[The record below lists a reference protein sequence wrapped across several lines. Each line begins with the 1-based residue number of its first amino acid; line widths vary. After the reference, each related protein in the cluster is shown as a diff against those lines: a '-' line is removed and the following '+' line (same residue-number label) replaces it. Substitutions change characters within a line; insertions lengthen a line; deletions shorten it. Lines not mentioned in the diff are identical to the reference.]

1 MRILLT
7 NFGTTGDFQPFLAL
21 AMALRPRGHEPILA
35 FAPHFETRARAA
47 GFPFVPIGPDL
58 RQAQQEINLSWM
70 NEPESVDQMKAILQP
85 VVSALPQAFAELRAA
100 CDDADMLIS
109 GPAQPAAR
117 MIHELSGIPFVS
129 VQLSHF
135 GGIGT
140 PALQQA
146 STALINPF
154 RAELALPPLENP
166 LTIDANS
173 PQLALYAISR
183 HILARS
189 QEWPPHYHITG
200 YFFLNDGKEQTI
212 DPGLA
217 GFVAAASP
225 PVVISFGSMS
235 HNDPAQLF
243 HLLLRAV
250 DIAGCRAVIQ
260 QSPEEIIT
268 ADRPN
273 HVYVTGYVP
282 HDWLFPKAACIV
294 HHGGGGTAGA
304 VFRSGVPSIFVPHGQ
319 IFDQYYLAILAE
331 EKGCAG
337 ETIPY
342 AELTAERLGVAIA
355 QVVKTARYRSAAA
368 ALGQKIAQE
377 QGVPKAC
384 ELIETLGQQLGL
396 HASTKQK
403 LPGLNR
409 QERLGQRHAYLQRQ
423 QARKS

>member
-1 MRILLT
+1 MRIVLT

-21 AMALRPRGHEPILA
+21 AMALRPRGHEPVLA
-35 FAPHFETRARAA
+35 FAPHFEARAREA

-58 RQAQQEINLSWM
+58 RQVQEEINLAWM
-70 NEPESVDQMKAILQP
+70 TEPESVDQMKAILQP
-85 VVSALPQAFAELRAA
+85 VVAVLPQAFAELRAV
-100 CDDADMLIS
+100 CSDADMLIS

-117 MIHELSGIPFVS
+117 MLHELSGIPFVS

-140 PALQQA
+140 PALQQT
-146 STALINPF
+146 SMSLINPF
-154 RAELALPPLENP
+154 RAELGLPPLENP

-189 QEWPPHYHITG
+189 QEWPLHYHITG
-200 YFFLNDGKEQTI
+200 YFFLDDGKEKGI

-217 GFVAAASP
+217 AFVAAASP

-235 HNDPAQLF
+235 HENPAQLF
-243 HLLLRAV
+243 RLLLQAV
-250 DIAGCRAVIQ
+250 ANAGCRAVIQ
-260 QSPEEIIT
+260 QRPEDVT
-268 ADRPN
+268 ACDLPD

-282 HDWLFPKAACIV
+282 HDWLFLRAACIV

-342 AELTAERLGVAIA
+342 GELTSERLGDAIA
-355 QVVKTARYRSAAA
+355 HVVQTTRYRTAAA
-368 ALGQKIAQE
+368 ALGQKIEQE
-377 QGVPKAC
+377 QGVQKAC
-384 ELIETLGQQLGL
+384 ELIEALGQKMGI
-396 HASTKQK
+396 HTPADHK

-409 QERLGQRHAYLQRQ
+409 QERLGQRNTYLQRQ
-423 QARKS
+423 RARKL

>member
-1 MRILLT
+1 MRIVLT

-58 RQAQQEINLSWM
+58 RQAQQEINLFWM

-217 GFVAAASP
+217 AFVAAAP

-243 HLLLRAV
+243 HLLLQAV
-250 DIAGCRAVIQ
+250 EIAGCRAVIQ
-260 QSPEEIIT
+260 QPPEEIVT
-268 ADRPN
+268 HDLPDQ
-273 HVYVTGYVP
+273 VYVTGYVP
-282 HDWLFPKAACIV
+282 HDWLFPRAACIV

-319 IFDQYYLAILAE
+319 IFDQYYLAILAA

-342 AELTAERLGVAIA
+342 AELTAERLGQALA
-355 QVVKTARYRSAAA
+355 HVVQTKRYRTAAA
-368 ALGQKIAQE
+368 ALGQKIDQE
-377 QGVPKAC
+377 QGVAKAC
-384 ELIETLGQQLGL
+384 ELIETLGQQMGL
-396 HASTKQK
+396 HTPFEKN
-403 LPGLNR
+403 LPGPNR
-409 QERLGQRHAYLQRQ
+409 QERVGQRNAYLQRQ
-423 QARKS
+423 RTRKP